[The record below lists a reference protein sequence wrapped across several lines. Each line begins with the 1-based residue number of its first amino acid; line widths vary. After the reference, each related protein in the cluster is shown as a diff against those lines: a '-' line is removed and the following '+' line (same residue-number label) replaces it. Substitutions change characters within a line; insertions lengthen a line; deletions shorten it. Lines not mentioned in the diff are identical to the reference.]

1 MMLEIMPKIQTT
13 GMSNILIDKSKSMD
27 VFKRLVHCSDIK
39 NETIYIKDQ
48 DIWEKEEKSKPR
60 LKNVLDKL
68 IKKSIDAMPC
78 MDDDPD
84 AYVKTISEVL
94 KDPRQDK
101 TIISNVVKEISIN

>member
-1 MMLEIMPKIQTT
+1 MLDE
-13 GMSNILIDKSKSMD
+13 
-27 VFKRLVHCSDIK
+27 
-39 NETIYIKDQ
+39 
-48 DIWEKEEKSKPR
+48 
-60 LKNVLDKL
+60 L

-101 TIISNVVKEISIN
+101 TIISNVVKEISVNWKYYYTCKFLDAWSKIVSIGLLR

>member
-1 MMLEIMPKIQTT
+1 MYEYWVPILSNIAYVIFVTT
-13 GMSNILIDKSKSMD
+13 GTK
-27 VFKRLVHCSDIK
+27 
-39 NETIYIKDQ
+39 
-48 DIWEKEEKSKPR
+48 WEMEEKNKPK
-60 LKNVLDKL
+60 LKNVLDAL

-84 AYVKTISEVL
+84 SYIKTISEVL

>member
-1 MMLEIMPKIQTT
+1 M
-13 GMSNILIDKSKSMD
+13 
-27 VFKRLVHCSDIK
+27 
-39 NETIYIKDQ
+39 
-48 DIWEKEEKSKPR
+48 
-60 LKNVLDKL
+60 DKL

-101 TIISNVVKEISIN
+101 KIISNVVKEISIKWKYYYTCKFLDAWSNIVPISLLR